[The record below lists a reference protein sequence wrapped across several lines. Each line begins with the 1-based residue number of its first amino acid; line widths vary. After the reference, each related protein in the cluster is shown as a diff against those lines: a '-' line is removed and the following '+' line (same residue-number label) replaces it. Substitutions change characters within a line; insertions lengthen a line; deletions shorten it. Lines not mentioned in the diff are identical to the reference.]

1 MATLP
6 MSDLIETAKRVREN
20 AYAPYSG
27 YRVGAAILDS
37 SGQIWSGCNVENV
50 SYGLCVCAERT
61 ALCKMVSEG
70 QQELIAVA
78 VVTKDSGTPCGMCL
92 QSLLEFTKDPT
103 RVDVITVSEQSN
115 QVHYKLSDLIP
126 HGFQTGDLK
135 RT

>member
-78 VVTKDSGTPCGMCL
+78 VVTKDGGTPCGMCL